1 MVMLAIVMHQSEF
14 IFIMHDSK
22 LTHEICVTN
31 MRKGGKE
38 RTKNRK
44 GKESLL
50 LRKGKNN

>member
-1 MVMLAIVMHQSEF
+1 MVMLAIVMHQSECR
-14 IFIMHDSK
+14 FIMHDSK

-44 GKESLL
+44 GKREFTIKK
-50 LRKGKNN
+50 RKKK